1 MTPRSPRLGPEARPR
16 ADVGR
21 VCFADEVA
29 IDFPSVHAVVDRM
42 RDSFLGRHGS
52 SEGESAPLRLEIA
65 LSRAEAQFGR
75 DVRLVVPIKRT
86 CHVCGGRGEV
96 WSDQCEA
103 CAGAGDA
110 LDGHE
115 LFVAVPPGVRDGA
128 CVNLTVTPKHAPATR
143 VELHVSVR

>member
-1 MTPRSPRLGPEARPR
+1 MTPRLPRLGPDAPPR

-42 RDSFLGRHGS
+42 RDAFLGTPGDAHA
-52 SEGESAPLRLEIA
+52 APPFRLEIA
-65 LSRAEAQFGR
+65 LSRTEAQFGR
-75 DVRLVVPIKRT
+75 DVRLVVPIRRT
-86 CHVCGGRGEV
+86 CAACGGRGEV
-96 WSDQCEA
+96 WSDRCEA

-115 LFVAVPPGVRDGA
+115 LCVAVPAGVRDGA
-128 CVNLTVTPKHAPATR
+128 CVNLTVTPRHAPATR

>member
-1 MTPRSPRLGPEARPR
+1 MMSRPPRLGHDAPPR

-21 VCFADEVA
+21 ACFADEVA

-42 RDSFLGRHGS
+42 RDAFLGRA
-52 SEGESAPLRLEIA
+52 GESAPLRLEIA
-65 LSRAEAQFGR
+65 LSRAEAQFGQ
-75 DVRLVVPIKRT
+75 DVRLVVPIRRT

-96 WSDQCEA
+96 WSDRCEA

-115 LFVAVPPGVRDGA
+115 LCVAVPAGVRDGA
-128 CVNLTVTPKHAPATR
+128 CVNLTVTPRHAPATR

>member
-1 MTPRSPRLGPEARPR
+1 VTPRFKTSEPDARPR

-42 RDSFLGRHGS
+42 RDSLLGRA
-52 SEGESAPLRLEIA
+52 GESAPLRMEIA

-96 WSDQCEA
+96 WSDRCEA
-103 CAGAGDA
+103 CAGLGDA

-115 LFVAVPPGVRDGA
+115 LCVAVPAGIRDGA
-128 CVNLTVTPKHAPATR
+128 CVNFTVTPKHAPATR